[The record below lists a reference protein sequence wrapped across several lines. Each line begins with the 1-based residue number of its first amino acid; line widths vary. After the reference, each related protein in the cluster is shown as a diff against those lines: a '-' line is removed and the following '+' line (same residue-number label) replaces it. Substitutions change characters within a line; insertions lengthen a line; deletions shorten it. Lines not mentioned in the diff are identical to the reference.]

1 MDNEENT
8 PDTSYEVDNRKRSL
22 AQRCSELV
30 GVSCGDVYESD
41 FEDLLVDLIK
51 FLEE

>member
-8 PDTSYEVDNRKRSL
+8 PDTSYEVDNRRRSL
-22 AQRCSELV
+22 AQRCSELI
-30 GVSCGDVYESD
+30 GGTDSDWSDDV
-41 FEDLLVDLIK
+41 EDLLLDLIK